1 MSLLK
6 PLARLA
12 RSSVGAI
19 FAPAEDPRTGFA
31 HAYQQQRALLAKVRL
46 ALDELRESRQR
57 LEGRRS
63 RLLEQLSVLDE
74 QARSALLAG
83 QEPGARAVLRRRAAA
98 ELHAA
103 ALADQASELSGE
115 EQALLL
121 IEQRLT
127 TQIDSFYTRQQVL
140 AARFSAAEAQ
150 VRINEALAGLTG
162 ELTDMGLALEQAEES
177 TVAMRARSD
186 AVESLLASG
195 VLEHMSSAEPA
206 NGDFEAQVEARLSAI
221 AADLRRPTP

>member
-1 MSLLK
+1 M
-6 PLARLA
+6 
-12 RSSVGAI
+12 GAI
-19 FAPAEDPRTGFA
+19 FAPAEDPRSGFA

-46 ALDELRESRQR
+46 ALDEVRDSRLRLHE
-57 LEGRRS
+57 RRA
-63 RLLEQLSVLDE
+63 RLLEQLPVLDE

-83 QEPGARAVLRRRAAA
+83 QEPGARLALRRRAAA
-98 ELHAA
+98 EFHAA
-103 ALADQASELSGE
+103 ALADQASELSDE

-162 ELTDMGLALEQAEES
+162 ELVDMGLALEQAEDS
-177 TVAMRARSD
+177 TMAMRARSD

-195 VLEHMSSAEPA
+195 VLGHISSTDSA
-206 NGDFEAQVEARLSAI
+206 NRDLEAQVEARLSAI
-221 AADLRRPTP
+221 AADLRSPAP